1 MGYFQIYPQLAR
13 ILDFGDQNRGDPK
26 CKVSGLWGI
35 RIDDHGSLLQGRG
48 VEGSRATKRGRP
60 EEVVCWNNKPL
71 LLTRSPHRQAGRP
84 HEQATRTVVSYAA
97 EENGS

>member
-26 CKVSGLWGI
+26 CKVSGLVFPACGTSGFWGI

-84 HEQATRTVVSYAA
+84 HSRLLVQ
-97 EENGS
+97 